1 MKQKIKKIYTALNG
15 PARLFLWVA
24 MAELAFII
32 FSLFFEVRLVPKT
45 GPLFVFNKLGFI
57 NRSAVSNDVV
67 LDSANQ
73 PNRNN
78 PPSALDGP
86 SAPAPAP
93 SSASA
98 ADPELEKK
106 VLPSEG
112 AELPV
117 TWGDLGRR
125 LVESG
130 VIDQT
135 AFEGTYNER
144 GGMSPEMKNLLTG
157 SNNGKLK
164 ITAENSGFIL
174 NLLWALG
181 LGNKNEI
188 LEKGE
193 MNDPQYGGAGNF
205 ASTGG
210 WSLAKGKAMDHYS
223 KYSFIKLTSAQQQLV
238 DKTSRGIY
246 RPCCGNSTHFPDC
259 NHGMAMLGL
268 LELMASQ
275 GIGETEMYKYALK
288 VNAYWF
294 PDTYLTI
301 AKYLQ
306 AQGTT
311 WEKASPQEI
320 LGNNYSSG
328 SGYQRIVKQTSPVQP
343 QGGTPGCGV

>member
-1 MKQKIKKIYTALNG
+1 MKQQIKKLYTTLNG
-15 PARLFLWVA
+15 PARVFLLIA
-24 MAELAFII
+24 LAELVFII
-32 FSLFFEVRLVPKT
+32 FSLFFDVRITPKAGT
-45 GPLFVFNKLGFI
+45 LSFGGFGFF
-57 NRSAVSNDVV
+57 NRSAVTNDVV
-67 LDSANQ
+67 LDQGNQTNKGNSPAANHA
-73 PNRNN
+73 P
-78 PPSALDGP
+78 G
-86 SAPAPAP
+86 APA
-93 SSASA
+93 A

-106 VLPSEG
+106 VLPTEG
-112 AELPV
+112 VELPV
-117 TWGDLGRR
+117 TWGDLGQR
-125 LVESG
+125 LIESG
-130 VIDQT
+130 VIDQM
-135 AFEGTYNER
+135 AFEGTYNGR
-144 GGMSPEMKNLLTG
+144 GGMTEEMKALLTG
-157 SNNGKLK
+157 TNNGRLK
-164 ITAENSGFIL
+164 ITAANSGYLL

-181 LGNKNEI
+181 LGNKNDI

-223 KYSFIKLTSAQQQLV
+223 KYPFVTLTAAQQQLV

-268 LELMASQ
+268 LELMAAQ
-275 GIGETEMYKYALK
+275 GVSEAEMYKYALK

-306 AQGTT
+306 SQGTT
-311 WEKASPQEI
+311 WEKADPQEI

-328 SGYQRIVKQTSPVQP
+328 AGYQRIVKQTSPVQP

>member
-1 MKQKIKKIYTALNG
+1 MKQKIKKIYTTFNG

-24 MAELAFII
+24 MAELVFII
-32 FSLFFEVRLVPKT
+32 FSLFFEVRLIPKT
-45 GPLFVFNKLGFI
+45 GIFPFFNKFGFI
-57 NRSAVSNDVV
+57 PRSTVSNDII
-67 LDSANQ
+67 LDSTSQ
-73 PNRNN
+73 PSRNN
-78 PPSALDGP
+78 SPSVSGGP
-86 SAPAPAP
+86 STPAPTL
-93 SSASA
+93 A

-112 AELPV
+112 EQLPV
-117 TWGDLGRR
+117 TWGNLGQQ
-125 LVESG
+125 LIESG

-135 AFEGTYNER
+135 AFESTYNGR
-144 GGMSPEMKNLLTG
+144 GGMSPEMKSLLTG
-157 SNNGKLK
+157 NNNGKIK
-164 ITAENSGFIL
+164 ITAENSGFLL
-174 NLLWALG
+174 NLFWALG

-193 MNDPQYGGAGNF
+193 MSNPQYGGAGNF

-223 KYSFIKLTSAQQQLV
+223 KYSFIKLTDSQQQLV

-268 LELMASQ
+268 LELMAAQ
-275 GIGETEMYKYALK
+275 GVSETEMYKYALK

-306 AQGTT
+306 GQGTT
-311 WEKASPQEI
+311 WEKADPQEI

-328 SGYQRIVKQTSPVQP
+328 AGYQRIVKQTSPVQP

>member
-1 MKQKIKKIYTALNG
+1 MKQKIKKIYTTLNG
-15 PARLFLWVA
+15 PAKLFLWVA

-32 FSLFFEVRLVPKT
+32 FSLFFEVRLVAKT
-45 GPLFVFNKLGFI
+45 GPFSGFNKLGFL

-67 LDSANQ
+67 LDSTNQ
-73 PNRNN
+73 TNGNN
-78 PPSALDGP
+78 SPSP
-86 SAPAPAP
+86 
-93 SSASA
+93 

-106 VLPSEG
+106 VLPSSG
-112 AELPV
+112 VELPV
-117 TWGDLGRR
+117 TWGDLGQR
-125 LVESG
+125 LIESG
-130 VIDQT
+130 VINQT
-135 AFEGTYNER
+135 AFEETYKGR
-144 GGMSPEMKNLLTG
+144 GGLSPEMKNLLTG

-164 ITAENSGFIL
+164 ITAENSSFLL

-193 MNDPQYGGAGNF
+193 MSDPQYGGAGNF

-238 DKTSRGIY
+238 DKASRGIY

-275 GIGETEMYKYALK
+275 GIGEAEMYKYALK

-306 AQGTT
+306 TQGTT
-311 WEKASPQEI
+311 WEKADPQEI